1 MTRNRKNKY
10 SARKTLAYGIK
21 FDSLAEA
28 RYYPVA
34 VDFAKKNECEL
45 RLQEAFEIQ
54 PKYKRSGKTV
64 RAIKYIPDFTFW
76 QDGKLVK
83 IVDVKG
89 TQTKDFKIKAKIFCY
104 KYDCD
109 LTIAKYDYR
118 TGIFLES
125 VF

>member
-1 MTRNRKNKY
+1 MTRGRKNKY
-10 SARKTLAYGIK
+10 SARKTVAYGIK

-28 RYYPVA
+28 RYYPFA
-34 VDFAKKNECEL
+34 VNFASQNDCEL
-45 RLQEAFEIQ
+45 RLQEPFEIQ
-54 PKYKRSGKTV
+54 PKYRRNGKTV
-64 RAIKYIPDFTFW
+64 RAIKYVPDFTFW
-76 QDGKLVK
+76 RNDELVK

-104 KYDCD
+104 KFDCD

-118 TGIFLES
+118 TGLFNET